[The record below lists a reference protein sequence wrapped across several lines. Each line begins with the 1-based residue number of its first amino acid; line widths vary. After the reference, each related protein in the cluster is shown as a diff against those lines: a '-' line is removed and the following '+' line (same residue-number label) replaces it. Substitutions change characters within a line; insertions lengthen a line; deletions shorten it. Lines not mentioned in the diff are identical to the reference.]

1 MSGKK
6 REAKTIQVFFRLRP
20 PNGGEK
26 ERKENCNVVK
36 LEKDQQTV
44 ILGENTNPYNFTKT
58 FGGDSKQTDVFDNVA
73 RKAVEDAFDGFHGLM
88 FVYGQ
93 TGTGKTF
100 TMSNQTKGQ
109 EGMLQRCV
117 DLVFNKIKDD
127 KSGDYEVNCTFIQIY
142 QEVIEDLLRDKH
154 DPVDKKGIMIRDD
167 PNIEGGVY
175 LSPVKQLNCY
185 NSGST
190 AQEGITN
197 SLKMFHKG
205 DSNRSVGSTAMNAV
219 SSRSHTVFT
228 LYITRRN
235 KMTEEDYDDDTA
247 NKEEFNG
254 RLILVDLAGCERQ
267 KKTGAG
273 GERLTEANA
282 INGSLLVLGKCIKAL
297 TDPRQFVPYRES
309 KLTRIL
315 QYSLAGH
322 GKTTIVITAGPSERN
337 MDETRSAIEFGQRA
351 MTIKQQAKKHVEID
365 YKALCKKLQA
375 QLDSRGD
382 VLNEQLKE
390 EIKVDFEEQLNQ
402 KDERI
407 KFLEA
412 ELSLYKTGGGS
423 PVPGGQ
429 DSDED
434 GEPAARG
441 GGYSSSKPAA
451 GGGAAPSGAGG
462 LTVPSGGLASKMSF
476 TGMSSAGKEKY
487 RQQMKG
493 LEEKLD
499 TKGHEISSLKK
510 EKLELAREKNDLDA
524 RLQQKTYNMNILAMK
539 LQGDLRSK
547 EEQLQKMQTALL
559 KLQKGDYVSPTA
571 KLDADDTDSS
581 PRPDGMQDSDYIQKL
596 QFAIRKMRE
605 REAMMTSYHEKAR
618 EAIMYQ
624 ANKAEDLKEKLNR
637 ESEKRRKVEDKY
649 DKLKGRDR

>member
-382 VLNEQLKE
+382 ILNEQLKA
-390 EIKVDFEEQLNQ
+390 EIKASFEEQLNQ

-412 ELSLYKTGGGS
+412 ELSLYKTDES
-423 PVPGGQ
+423 PP
-429 DSDED
+429 
-434 GEPAARG
+434 PP
-441 GGYSSSKPAA
+441 SSKHEE
-451 GGGAAPSGAGG
+451 PSKTTGAG
-462 LTVPSGGLASKMSF
+462 LTAPSGGLASKMSF

-559 KLQKGDYVSPTA
+559 KVQKGDFMSATA
-571 KLDADDTDSS
+571 KLDIDDTDSS

-649 DKLKGRDR
+649 DKLKGSKK